1 MQLPARFSGRTHV
14 STQLNLESQGEKVR
28 LAGWIQKRRDHGGLI
43 FIDLRDRCGII
54 QLVVDPKTPKPFA
67 MAEKLRPE
75 YVIEIEGKVEKRP
88 PGTANPSLKT
98 GEIEVVV
105 DKINLLNTS
114 KTPPFE
120 IEDEIAVEENLRL
133 RYRYLDLRRRQML
146 ANFAARHRIVKATRD
161 YLNQQGFIEVETPI
175 LTKSTPE
182 GARDFLVPSRLQ
194 PGHFYALPQ
203 SPQLFKQLLMV
214 AGFERYYQIARCFR
228 DEDLRADRQPEY
240 TQIDMEMSFVSQE
253 DILNLVEGLMQ
264 AIFFSVGLEVKL
276 PFQRLTYKEAL
287 DRYGSDKPDL
297 RVPLELVDISG
308 LLKDS
313 RFQVFSQAINS
324 GGVVKGIKV
333 SPQKPFSRKAL
344 DELVERA
351 KSWGAKGLVWLA
363 IQSDNQIKSPIAK
376 FLDDGEVNSI
386 ISEFKSKPGDFIFL
400 VADQFQ
406 LTTNIL
412 SQLRLELAKMLDL
425 TSKGFSFLWVVD
437 FPLFHWNEEE
447 NHLDSEH
454 HPFTMPKDNQLDL
467 LDSKPLDVSAD
478 AFDLVLN
485 GVELGSG
492 TIRIHKRQLQ
502 EKILKM
508 LGLSTEEMNEKFGFL
523 LEALEYGAPP
533 HGGIAFGLDRLVMLI
548 QGCQSIREVIAFPKT
563 QSASCLMTKA
573 PDQVEPRQL
582 EELHIAPL
590 EIDS

>member
-120 IEDEIAVEENLRL
+120 IEDEIAIEENLRL

-146 ANFAARHRIVKATRD
+146 ANFAARHKIVKATRD

-276 PFQRLTYKEAL
+276 PFQRLAYKEAL

-344 DELVERA
+344 DELVEKA

-386 ISEFKSKPGDFIFL
+386 ISKFKSKPGDFIFL

-447 NHLDSEH
+447 NRFDSEH